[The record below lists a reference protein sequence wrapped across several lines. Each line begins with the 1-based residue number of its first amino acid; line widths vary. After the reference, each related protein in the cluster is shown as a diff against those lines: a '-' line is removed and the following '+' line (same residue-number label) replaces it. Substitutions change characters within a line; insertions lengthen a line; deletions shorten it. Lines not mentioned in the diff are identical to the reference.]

1 MKNVQHVN
9 SFPNCDELIFLNINS
24 YCHTLQISFK
34 AQSKKKKTNMFQW
47 SNLALASVDVK
58 YQFFVVF

>member
-34 AQSKKKKTNMFQW
+34 AQSKKKKNKHV
-47 SNLALASVDVK
+47 SVE
-58 YQFFVVF
+58 QFSPGLC